1 MIFAKVTYGD
11 EVGRGGSGWYTDLQR
26 KHKVAAAG
34 FLSESQAAFRAGKA
48 AQHVDGS
55 FRLGTF
61 KSARGFDWGVAEL
74 PTHNG
79 IKGNYASYWVNG
91 TCGDVD
97 RRKTRRGP
105 EVPGFLTDQRRHAA
119 VVR

>member
-1 MIFAKVTYGD
+1 VLVRQFGGKPYSDDFRQVTTGNEAGAAAFA
-11 EVGRGGSGWYTDLQR
+11 WYTDLQR

-34 FLSESQAAFRAGKA
+34 FLSESQAAFRAGRA

-61 KSARGFDWGVAEL
+61 KSARGFEWGVAEL

-79 IKGNYASYWVNG
+79 VTGNYASYWVNG
-91 TCGDVD
+91 
-97 RRKTRRGP
+97 
-105 EVPGFLTDQRRHAA
+105 LAA
-119 VVR
+119 NATGGKREAP